1 MPRAPVAESR
11 LIGFGPGIELVL
23 GLEAENCLTSEAELE
38 PAFWVNQ
45 SGAWPPAL
53 NPKQN

>member
-11 LIGFGPGIELVL
+11 LIGFGPGIEVVL
-23 GLEAENCLTSEAELE
+23 GFKAENCLTLEAELE
-38 PAFWVNQ
+38 PAFWVNR
-45 SGAWPPAL
+45 SGARPPAL